1 MEQHPS
7 QYVGTGK
14 EWGEFILIRVI
25 MAIRMS
31 DESVYLYRAL
41 RAVRVRVRHRRRPS
55 RDARVVPTTGVE
67 PGGERVYFNFRVGN
81 S

>member
-1 MEQHPS
+1 
-7 QYVGTGK
+7 
-14 EWGEFILIRVI
+14 
-25 MAIRMS
+25 MAIRAS

-41 RAVRVRVRHRRRPS
+41 RAVRIRVRHRRRPS